1 VRFVYG
7 EEPYCKPKST
17 FSCCLSQQ
25 FWSIHRLMFMTV
37 RIIVRKKNVAQYR
50 GRIYLSYY
58 NVYYLLYEIV
68 KLQRNAVYC
77 DGHPSKHWPPL
88 TLLNFNNIII
98 VLIFIEFF
106 IIAVF
111 YFVTFCNN
119 SKKFVFL
126 FKRAIYKLIHLY
138 FCWPAWP
145 GKNATQN
152 TIYKAISIP
161 ITLS

>member
-1 VRFVYG
+1 MGHSIEAGFIYHII
-7 EEPYCKPKST
+7 T
-17 FSCCLSQQ
+17 FITC
-25 FWSIHRLMFMTV
+25 
-37 RIIVRKKNVAQYR
+37 Y
-50 GRIYLSYY
+50 
-58 NVYYLLYEIV
+58 YEIV

-152 TIYKAISIP
+152 TIYKAISIK
-161 ITLS
+161 ITKVMDK